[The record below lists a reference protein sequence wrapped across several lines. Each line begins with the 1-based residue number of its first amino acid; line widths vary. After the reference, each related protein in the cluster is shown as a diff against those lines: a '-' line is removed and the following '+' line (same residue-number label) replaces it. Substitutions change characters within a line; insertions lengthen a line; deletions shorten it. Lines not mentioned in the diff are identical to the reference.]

1 MFDNL
6 CKFLAESFSE
16 DYAAWLLAWL
26 LPLAVLTQTSD
37 PALKLREVATA
48 LDQIEDNRVKANLM
62 TATSVFGGIL
72 LAPELI
78 KTILRSEIMK
88 ESAVY
93 QEILEEGKIAGKLE
107 GRLEGKLEGKLEGRL
122 EAKLETIPLLKKLGL
137 TIAEIAKELDI
148 DVELVNRF
156 VANQNN

>member
-1 MFDNL
+1 MHQFVIYLKRSNNDL
-6 CKFLAESFSE
+6 VYQDSFQVGETVHCYQAIRLWEQPSEAFLQSPG
-16 DYAAWLLAWL
+16 L

-48 LDQIEDNRVKANLM
+48 LEQIEDNRVKANLM
-62 TATSVFGGIL
+62 AATSVFGGIL

-107 GRLEGKLEGKLEGRL
+107 GRLEG
-122 EAKLETIPLLKKLGL
+122 
-137 TIAEIAKELDI
+137 
-148 DVELVNRF
+148 
-156 VANQNN
+156 

>member
-1 MFDNL
+1 
-6 CKFLAESFSE
+6 
-16 DYAAWLLAWL
+16 

-62 TATSVFGGIL
+62 AATSVFGGIL

-107 GRLEGKLEGKLEGRL
+107 GRLEGKLE
-122 EAKLETIPLLKKLGL
+122 TIPLLKKLGL
-137 TIAEIAKELDI
+137 TIVEIAKELDI